1 MRTLCLKIDD
11 TVYGILLAMLKGLPK
26 DKVEIIGSAQD
37 QPAADES
44 HARSSDLMQ
53 YAGSIQWPVD
63 GVAYQRQI
71 RDEEEDCTFHFV

>member
-44 HARSSDLMQ
+44 HVRSCDLMQ

-63 GVAYQRQI
+63 GVEYQRQI
-71 RDEEEDCTFHFV
+71 RDEEW